1 MKAMILAA
9 GRGERMRPLTDT
21 TPKALLMVGGKTLIE
36 HHLQALIAAG
46 IRDIVINVAWL
57 GRQIMDYLGDGTR
70 FGVAIEWSDEG
81 DSALETG
88 GGIARALPLLGPD
101 PFWIVNGDVFARC
114 AFTLPTLAP
123 DALGHLLLVPN
134 PAHNQ
139 QGDFA
144 LSGSRVDNAGE
155 VMHTYSGIACLRPD
169 LFVGNAG
176 GKFPLA
182 PLLRAAA
189 RRGQLSGELT
199 LDEWTD
205 VGTPARLQALT
216 DRLSRQIS

>member
-36 HHLQALIAAG
+36 HHLQSLVAAG

-57 GRQIMDYLGDGTR
+57 GGQIIEYLGDGAR
-70 FGVAIEWSDEG
+70 FGVSIQWSDEG

-88 GGIARALPLLGPD
+88 GGIARALPLLGSD

-114 AFTLPTLAP
+114 SFRLPQLAP
-123 DALGHLLLVPN
+123 ETLGHLLLVPN
-134 PAHNQ
+134 PDHNQ

-144 LSGSRVDNAGE
+144 LVGSRIENTGAT
-155 VMHTYSGIACLRPD
+155 MYTYSGIAYLRPD
-169 LFVGNAG
+169 LFIGHAG
-176 GKFPLA
+176 GKFSLA

-189 RRGQLSGELT
+189 RRGQLGGELMQG
-199 LDEWTD
+199 EWTD
-205 VGTPARLQALT
+205 VGTPARLQQLT
-216 DRLSRQIS
+216 DRLSR

>member
-9 GRGERMRPLTDT
+9 GRGERMRPLTDR
-21 TPKALLMVGGKTLIE
+21 TPKALLMVGGRPLIE
-36 HHLQALIAAG
+36 HHLEALKTAG
-46 IRDIVINVAWL
+46 IHDIVINVAWL
-57 GRQIMDYLGDGTR
+57 GRQIMDYLGDGAR

-88 GGIARALPLLGPD
+88 GGIARALHLLGPE

-114 AFTLPTLAP
+114 AFNLPLLAGET
-123 DALGHLLLVPN
+123 LGHLLLVEN
-134 PAHNQ
+134 PDHNQ

-144 LSGSRVDNAGE
+144 LADAQVENTGAS
-155 VMHTYSGIACLRPD
+155 MYTYSGIAVLRPE
-169 LFVGNAG
+169 LFDGQPG

-189 RRGQLSGELT
+189 RRGRLSGELMR
-199 LDEWTD
+199 DEWTD
-205 VGTPARLQALT
+205 VGTPERLQMLNE
-216 DRLSRQIS
+216 RLRQA

>member
-9 GRGERMRPLTDT
+9 GRGERMRPLTDR
-21 TPKALLMVGGKTLIE
+21 TPKALLMVGGRPLIE
-36 HHLQALIAAG
+36 HHLEALKTAG

-57 GRQIMDYLGDGTR
+57 GRQIMDHLGDGAR
-70 FGVAIEWSDEG
+70 FGVTIDWSDEG

-88 GGIARALPLLGPD
+88 GGIARALHLLGPE
-101 PFWIVNGDVFARC
+101 PFWVVNGDVYARC
-114 AFTLPTLAP
+114 VFALPVLA
-123 DALGHLLLVPN
+123 AETLGHLLLVPN

-144 LSGSRVDNAGE
+144 LSQSRVENTGAG
-155 VMHTYSGIACLRPD
+155 MYTYSGIACLRPE
-169 LFVGNAG
+169 LFAGSPG

-189 RRGQLSGELT
+189 RHGRLSGEL
-199 LDEWTD
+199 LQGEWTD
-205 VGTPARLQALT
+205 VGTPERLRTLN
-216 DRLSRQIS
+216 DRLRQA